1 MTIHDEHPFLPPEPD
16 RNPVRRLRGRLASP
30 VTVLTAEHAGERAGL
45 TVSSVLVVDGDPGE
59 VLAVVDPLSD
69 LHDAVR
75 DSGTA
80 VLNLLSW
87 PDRQLAEAF
96 GYQAPAPGGPFRLAE
111 WVASEWGPVL
121 ADSTAWAGC
130 RATGQP
136 WQPVGWGLA
145 IRLDIESVTIGRDAA
160 PLVHHRGR
168 YATFGDGWTTGEPRQ
183 DR

>member
-1 MTIHDEHPFLPPEPD
+1 MLGRLSDNGAMTVHPEHPFLPPESERYPI
-16 RNPVRRLRGRLASP
+16 RRLRGRLASP
-30 VTVLTAEHAGERAGL
+30 VALLTAEHAGQRAGL

-59 VLAVVDPLSD
+59 LLAIVDPLSD

-75 DSGTA
+75 DSRAA

-111 WVASEWGPVL
+111 WTDSAWGPVL
-121 ADSTAWAGC
+121 AGATGWAGC
-130 RATGQP
+130 RVTGLP
-136 WQPVGWGLA
+136 WSAAGWGVA
-145 IRLDIESVTIGRDAA
+145 MRLVIESVTVGRDAA

-168 YATFGDGWTTGEPRQ
+168 YATLTDA
-183 DR
+183 

>member
-1 MTIHDEHPFLPPEPD
+1 MTVHREHPFMPPEPE
-16 RNPVRRLRGRLASP
+16 RNPVRRLRGRLAGP
-30 VTVLTAEHAGERAGL
+30 VTLLTAEHAGQQAGL

-111 WVASEWGPVL
+111 WTASAWGPVL
-121 ADSTAWAGC
+121 ATATAWAGC
-130 RATGQP
+130 RAIGQP
-136 WQPVGWGLA
+136 WSPAGWGVAMRLA
-145 IRLDIESVTIGRDAA
+145 IDSVTIGRDAA

-168 YATFGDGWTTGEPRQ
+168 YATIKEG
-183 DR
+183 